1 MESLQQEGRF
11 HIGGYARMTAL
22 ADSQAILEG
31 LELIKP
37 IQTRAR
43 VEEAVVIEAVSW
55 ILSPVNVG
63 VLSWGTKVV
72 KLSEQESV
80 TLPCVTRRKTRK
92 HMFDDYCKVFER
104 QAKILGRST
113 FYRIVK
119 EITGGEEKI
128 ITAVDYVTG
137 VLVHDSIEM
146 LQKISDDFVHNNLD
160 KVTLSRQLELVRN
173 FFKQQY
179 DSHVQIEN
187 DNVDTHGIEYGLKKL
202 HPEKEINAAVRV
214 ETCNGCRFNVVFFT
228 ALCDKIKA
236 TGEGGNPVKSQDTI
250 KDALMVVSDIQ
261 QKLELYRVH
270 RVRVAN
276 QQKAIY
282 KIEEEMK
289 QECLVNKIS
298 SKHALVVIDW
308 KMKFES
314 MSARETSQ
322 EHFGKRGIAWHG
334 CLLKFFRY
342 EEGSAVRY
350 NIYADQI
357 MEGSNKQDS
366 LAVASMI
373 EAFLYQIHEEL
384 SFLEEI
390 TLQSDNAGCYQ
401 SNDLLLAIA
410 LISALSPIKVTR
422 FIHTETQDG
431 KGDIDAHFARSIAHL
446 VSFMHTS
453 HSNKI
458 KRIVTAKGLTAA
470 LAWGGGLQNSFVQL
484 VGLDRPKLANLALI
498 IAPVVEKMKT
508 YFSRLNDIFFLERI
522 GPWISAALYD
532 IEVVRQTA
540 IAFKVRVFAY
550 SGIGSGIAFDCKI
563 QEQSFAPTQVDQES
577 VLENEDGSDE
587 TEDNEDVADD
597 EEGGDYVSAANEEG
611 TELNSS
617 TAVVIGNELVDA
629 AALIELEADLQDL
642 DVAPKTLPA
651 VEQYMFYGPVND
663 KSKQMVTGVKV
674 VKCSKLA
681 GLKGPRTLCS
691 QQTEKNM
698 EDFTGVYV
706 QQPPPRMDAV
716 AIAVRCAND
725 LIHSVLKVRSG
736 KDDMVEY
743 LLSQQLEIPQSSLK
757 RQGWAWHPA
766 HGDTYGTSMFIYIV
780 QRSRRCLTEVYK
792 QKQKRCLQQ

>member
-1 MESLQQEGRF
+1 
-11 HIGGYARMTAL
+11 MTRKTSTPKNSITDAPASFREEL
-22 ADSQAILEG
+22 RLLKERIVHLETIVDKIDE
-31 LELIKP
+31 LEEKIEELIKREP
-37 IQTRAR
+37 AVLDPNLEPSLSATGRPVEGAKDVVPLMILQDAFSQQPRLKELMTTTPWSKLDSQSKEQLATSVEAALRFNKCKIPTNKRILQRIKASYSVAR
-43 VEEAVVIEAVSW
+43 DKA
-55 ILSPVNVG
+55 
-63 VLSWGTKVV
+63 
-72 KLSEQESV
+72 
-80 TLPCVTRRKTRK
+80 
-92 HMFDDYCKVFER
+92 
-104 QAKILGRST
+104 
-113 FYRIVK
+113 VK
-119 EITGGEEKI
+119 EAISKGTVQSGDMESITKI
-128 ITAVDYVTG
+128 R
-137 VLVHDSIEM
+137 DSVKPIPLENLTIEVADHEDGASKM
-146 LQKISDDFVHNNLD
+146 RRLESISKAREARWIKHN
-160 KVTLSRQLELVRN
+160 
-173 FFKQQY
+173 
-179 DSHVQIEN
+179 
-187 DNVDTHGIEYGLKKL
+187 
-202 HPEKEINAAVRV
+202 
-214 ETCNGCRFNVVFFT
+214 
-228 ALCDKIKA
+228 IKA

-261 QKLELYRVH
+261 QKLELYRAH

-289 QECLVNKIS
+289 QECLANKIS

-308 KMKFES
+308 KMKL
-314 MSARETSQ
+314 SAAKSILGNE
-322 EHFGKRGIAWHG
+322 
-334 CLLKFFRY
+334 LLK
-342 EEGSAVRY
+342 
-350 NIYADQI
+350 
-357 MEGSNKQDS
+357 K
-366 LAVASMI
+366 
-373 EAFLYQIHEEL
+373 
-384 SFLEEI
+384 
-390 TLQSDNAGCYQ
+390 
-401 SNDLLLAIA
+401 
-410 LISALSPIKVTR
+410 
-422 FIHTETQDG
+422 
-431 KGDIDAHFARSIAHL
+431 
-446 VSFMHTS
+446 
-453 HSNKI
+453 
-458 KRIVTAKGLTAA
+458 
-470 LAWGGGLQNSFVQL
+470 W
-484 VGLDRPKLANLALI
+484 
-498 IAPVVEKMKT
+498 T

-522 GPWISAALYD
+522 GPWISAALYN

-587 TEDNEDVADD
+587 TEDNEDVVDD
-597 EEGGDYVSAANEEG
+597 EEG
-611 TELNSS
+611 
-617 TAVVIGNELVDA
+617 GNELVDA
-629 AALIELEADLQDL
+629 AAQIELEADLQDL

-766 HGDTYGTSMFIYIV
+766 HGDTYGTTYVHLYRTEIKEMFDRGV
-780 QRSRRCLTEVYK
+780 QTETKKMSPAIMLETLQERYPNRYSLPGENEIRTEISSLL
-792 QKQKRCLQQ
+792 QKQKSGRTQKKSKFSTTFTEFIKNIFDQVLEQKDHQLDRIKPKEILAIVKQHFMEEDGSIPLDFPSDKYITAKVSNLKSMAKKEGHRNIMLC